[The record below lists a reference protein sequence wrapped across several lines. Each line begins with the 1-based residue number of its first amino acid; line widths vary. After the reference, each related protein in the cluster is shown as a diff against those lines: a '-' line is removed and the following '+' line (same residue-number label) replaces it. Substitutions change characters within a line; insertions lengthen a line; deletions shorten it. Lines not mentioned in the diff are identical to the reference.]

1 MTGARFQQQLWGE
14 MVRPW
19 PCFVFRLPA
28 CCPCPPSPIMVILLI
43 LTTQCLS
50 ILNRKWFEK
59 SNCVFLNSDFI
70 LFLIECSDQEASSPV
85 SSSSCGPVI
94 ECSQQWLWKEAGWW
108 KKAGSKT
115 SNDGSWAEGALKP
128 TQLTLGFVSGL
139 GQHQADIEHI
149 NLDKVWTIGAQ
160 QQVFTHLRIIKSRGD
175 FISKSFIYSSAAAAT
190 IKNSS
195 FWHGNIMWAFCW
207 SPKSQKSRTGYHK
220 KDEWKEVKSVVIVIW
235 VRWEHILPHI
245 MMTTIK
251 SKIYLTQVFSLDIVC
266 YSCWKSSLNCLSR
279 KYRLKLSGTWSR
291 YKIWTEIHGFNKAG
305 KDVKTWSMTAP
316 FDHFVLQNRLQ
327 HFVAIV

>member
-1 MTGARFQQQLWGE
+1 
-14 MVRPW
+14 MVW
-19 PCFVFRLPA
+19 KIKLCFSKFIFHSISHWVFRSGSLISCIFQFLWTSDWMQPTV
-28 CCPCPPSPIMVILLI
+28 IM
-43 LTTQCLS
+43 
-50 ILNRKWFEK
+50 K
-59 SNCVFLNSDFI
+59 
-70 LFLIECSDQEASSPV
+70 
-85 SSSSCGPVI
+85 
-94 ECSQQWLWKEAGWW
+94 
-108 KKAGSKT
+108 
-115 SNDGSWAEGALKP
+115 GSWLMEKGWKQDKQWWQLSWSEGALKP

-139 GQHQADIEHI
+139 GQHHHQADIEHI

-190 IKNSS
+190 TKNSS

-251 SKIYLTQVFSLDIVC
+251 SKIYLTKVFSLDIVC

-291 YKIWTEIHGFNKAG
+291 YKIWTEIHGFNKLG
-305 KDVKTWSMTAP
+305 RMSKHDLW
-316 FDHFVLQNRLQ
+316 Q
-327 HFVAIV
+327 HHLIILSFKIGFNILLPLFKITTDQ